1 MDKTVRAAGIRGYD
15 ELMQENGVDPK
26 SLLIAAGIPLA
37 ALVDDEL
44 RVSLNAYS
52 QLLEDSAELIQ
63 CPDIGLKMA
72 QHQDMSILGPIAIAM
87 QNAATIGDGL
97 KVCERFLHTHSS
109 GIRVTTHRDHPEQGL
124 TALRLT
130 LLLPS
135 WLPSDQLMD
144 QCVADLYHFAEL
156 LAQETPPVVSVHLPH
171 EPIADISC
179 YEALF
184 NCRPTFSEARG
195 EVHLPTAFL
204 EQNMENA
211 SQAMHQIS
219 VDYLQLRYSPDDQTV
234 GQRVEEILTRAL
246 SSTRGR
252 RDVVAQL
259 LSMHPRTLQRR
270 LAAEG
275 RNFQEILDS
284 VRKTE
289 IRRWLTETDISLA
302 QVAGLV
308 GLADQTVLTRNCK
321 RWFEATPAQIRI
333 GNFIEH

>member
-15 ELMQENGVDPK
+15 DLMRENNMDPNA
-26 SLLIAAGIPLA
+26 LLVTAGIPLA
-37 ALVDDEL
+37 ALEDDEL

-72 QHQDMSILGPIAIAM
+72 LHQDISILGPIAIAM
-87 QNAATIGDGL
+87 QNAATIGDGIV
-97 KVCERFLHTHSS
+97 VCERFLHTHSS
-109 GIRVTTHRDHPEQGL
+109 GIRVTTHPDHPKPGL

-130 LLLPS
+130 LLLPA
-135 WLPSDQLMD
+135 WIPSGQLME
-144 QCVADLYHFAEL
+144 QCVADLYHFVQW
-156 LAQETPPVVSVHLPH
+156 LADDTPPTVAVHFPH
-171 EPIADISC
+171 EQIADAEC
-179 YEALF
+179 YEAIF
-184 NCRPTFSEARG
+184 KCIPHFSQERA
-195 EVHLPTAFL
+195 EIHLPTEFL
-204 EQNMENA
+204 KRDMQGA
-211 SQAMHQIS
+211 SQAMHNIS
-219 VDYLQLRYSPDDQTV
+219 VEYLQLRYSPSDQSV
-234 GQRVEEILTRAL
+234 GNRVEEILKRAL

-275 RNFQEILDS
+275 RSFQAILDS
-284 VRKTE
+284 VRKAE
-289 IRRWLTETDISLA
+289 IKRWLTETDIALA

-321 RWFEATPAQIRI
+321 RWFDATPAQIRV
-333 GNFIEH
+333 GKFVDT